1 MLDLMAFPLDEALDI
16 LKKHNINYI
25 TVETK
30 APFVYN
36 NTVPTR
42 DWYVVKQTVDES
54 GIYTLYIT
62 NKLLKGGAQNGL

>member
-1 MLDLMAFPLDEALDI
+1 MFDLLAFPLSAALEV

-25 TVETK
+25 IVETK

-36 NTVPTR
+36 NTVPTT

-54 GIYTLYIT
+54 GVYNLYTT

>member
-1 MLDLMAFPLDEALDI
+1 MLDLLAFPLGEAQEL

-30 APFVYN
+30 SPFVYN
-36 NTVPTR
+36 DTVPTT
-42 DWYVVKQTVDES
+42 DWYVVKQTIKES
-54 GIYTLYIT
+54 GIYVLYIT

>member
-1 MLDLMAFPLDEALDI
+1 MLNLLAFPLNDAFEL

-36 NTVPTR
+36 DTVPTT
-42 DWYVVKQTVDES
+42 DWYVVRQTVDES
-54 GIYTLYIT
+54 GVYILCIT
-62 NKLLKGGAQNGL
+62 NKLLKGGA

>member
-1 MLDLMAFPLDEALDI
+1 MLDMLAFPLCEAQEL

-25 TVETK
+25 IVETK

-36 NTVPTR
+36 DIVPTT
-42 DWYVVKQTVDES
+42 DWYVVKHTVDES